1 MSIFKFAYVRG
12 AQNALVNAGAIQPYS
27 SEAKA
32 DLAVKLAAMAIGDD
46 MADEVSDEELAQAM
60 AALSSNAEEEL
71 SAEEIKQV
79 LEAAEDG
86 QEELNELVEEMS
98 EDAMDEETARE
109 VVAYLKSAA
118 ANGHAA
124 GGVANPK
131 PMTQHDFEGEAGDRA
146 NPAYAHLAGA
156 QGLADPKKNATPFTA
171 AQKPLVEG
179 ATLDAKTAAAILRK
193 LSADAANTAANEL
206 GGAGLDGTDEEH
218 EGGPRGSDAY
228 ANNSSQGNAEGDSNA
243 TPYTGKMTEHSD
255 DVSASML
262 DLKSGD
268 SETKNAAYNFLLYKT
283 AEEVGPF
290 LPQDL
295 TETDKLAALRTMI
308 GMTQPERADY
318 IQRIKWAMEDE
329 GEAKDKDKDEDNKGL
344 KGDQKKLPEGL
355 REAIIAKKEDEED
368 SEKEAAY
375 ILRQLGLGL

>member
-1 MSIFKFAYVRG
+1 MSLFKFAYVRG
-12 AQNALVNAGAIQPYS
+12 AQNALVNAGAIAPYP
-27 SEAKA
+27 SEVKA
-32 DLAVKLAAMAIGDD
+32 DLAVKLAAMAISDD
-46 MADEVSDEELAQAM
+46 MADDVSDEELAQAM

-71 SAEEIKQV
+71 SPEEVKQV
-79 LEAAEDG
+79 MEAAGEG
-86 QEELNELVEEMS
+86 QEELNELVEDLSNEEMD
-98 EDAMDEETARE
+98 EDAARE

-118 ANGHAA
+118 ANGHFA

-131 PMTQHDFEGEAGDRA
+131 PMAQHDFEGEAGARA
-146 NPAYAHLAGA
+146 NAAYAHLGGA

-206 GGAGLDGTDEEH
+206 GGAGLGGTDEEH
-218 EGGPRGSDAY
+218 EGGVRKSENY
-228 ANNSSQGNAEGDSNA
+228 ANNSSQGNAKGDSNA
-243 TPYTGKMTEHSD
+243 TPYTGKMTAHSD
-255 DVSASML
+255 NVSASML
-262 DLKSGD
+262 DLKGGD
-268 SETKNAAYNFLLYKT
+268 TETKSAAYNYLLYKT

-290 LPQDL
+290 LPTAL

-318 IQRIKWAMEDE
+318 IQRIKWAMED
-329 GEAKDKDKDEDNKGL
+329 GEDKEEDEDEGL
-344 KGDQKKLPEGL
+344 TEGQKKLPKEL
-355 REAIIAKKEDEED
+355 RDAIAKKEKAKDDDEED

-375 ILRQLGLGL
+375 ILRQLGLG